1 MKEGTLFSLKRLI
14 TMEDGWELVLQE
26 DDTDWWANGY
36 WKINSIKNN
45 WGLEI
50 YIHFLVD
57 PQYDGPK
64 KETAV
69 WAVAASNDLPADRLE
84 AENGISLM
92 ALSKGKFNENLSE
105 FVREIN
111 NYRNRV

>member
-1 MKEGTLFSLKRLI
+1 MKTYQKDLLAKL
-14 TMEDGWELVLQE
+14 TEDGWELILQE
-26 DDTDWWANGY
+26 DYTDWWSNGY
-36 WKINSIKNN
+36 WKIKSVKNN

-57 PQYDGPK
+57 PHYDGPK

-69 WAVAASNDLPADRLE
+69 WAVAASSVLPADRLE